1 MSEQL
6 TLTARK
12 IIGDKIKLIR
22 QKQGLSL
29 RELEAST
36 GFGHS
41 WLAKLEK
48 GQVNFQIDSLI
59 GLMEALRLQPKELFN
74 FKLTIPEE

>member
-1 MSEQL
+1 MAEQL
-6 TLTARK
+6 TTTARK
-12 IIGDKIKLIR
+12 HVGEKIRNIR

-29 RELEAST
+29 RELEALT

-59 GLMEALRLQPKELFN
+59 RLMEALKLQPRELFN
-74 FKLTIPEE
+74 FKLMIPE

>member
-1 MSEQL
+1 MAEHQ
-6 TLTARK
+6 TITARK
-12 IIGDKIKLIR
+12 YVGEKIRSIR

-29 RELEAST
+29 RELEALT

-59 GLMEALRLQPKELFN
+59 RLMEALKLQPKELFN
-74 FKLTIPEE
+74 FKLIIPE